1 MDERTHVPTRV
12 ALRRLR
18 TICTASLR
26 VPASAMATKVNTVEF
41 HHRSAYPDF
50 IFDIARLIRTNA
62 ECYLCLANGT
72 GSDGRSDRP
81 PDGSDR
87 QC

>member
-1 MDERTHVPTRV
+1 MNFARRSLTTDLERTQPMGGL
-12 ALRRLR
+12 AKR
-18 TICTASLR
+18 TGFRDGDEGDNA
-26 VPASAMATKVNTVEF
+26 VKF
-41 HHRSAYPDF
+41 QHRSAYPDF

-62 ECYLCLANGT
+62 EYYLCPANGA
-72 GSDGRSDRP
+72 GSDGRRDRP